1 MAFYGCE
8 FAQSS
13 SKVQKWIIHEQ
24 PNNNDPLRCIV
35 LVSLSEDAK
44 VVDKWLE
51 AEHHPLHPGHP
62 SLEEPDQLVDVVPRD
77 LLGLVQQEH

>member
-1 MAFYGCE
+1 MEVKAKHQLS
-8 FAQSS
+8 QSYCHPHLHHDDS
-13 SKVQKWIIHEQ
+13 
-24 PNNNDPLRCIV
+24 RCIV

-62 SLEEPDQLVDVVPRD
+62 CLEEPDQLVDVVPRD

>member
-1 MAFYGCE
+1 MEVKAKHQLS
-8 FAQSS
+8 QSYCHPHLHYDDS
-13 SKVQKWIIHEQ
+13 
-24 PNNNDPLRCIV
+24 RCIV

>member
-24 PNNNDPLRCIV
+24 PNNDPLRCIV

-44 VVDKWLE
+44 VVDKRFQTK
-51 AEHHPLHPGHP
+51 HHPLHPRHP
-62 SLEEPDQLVDVVPRD
+62 RLEEPDQLIEVVPGD
-77 LLGLVQQEH
+77 LLGLVQQEN

>member
-24 PNNNDPLRCIV
+24 PNNDPLRCIV

-51 AEHHPLHPGHP
+51 AEHHPLHPRHP
-62 SLEEPDQLVDVVPRD
+62 RLEEPDQLVEVVPGD
-77 LLGLVQQEH
+77 LLGLVQQEN

>member
-1 MAFYGCE
+1 MEVKAKHQLS
-8 FAQSS
+8 QSYCHPHLHHDDS
-13 SKVQKWIIHEQ
+13 
-24 PNNNDPLRCIV
+24 RCIV

-62 SLEEPDQLVDVVPRD
+62 RLEEPDQLVDVVPRD